1 MIKTITYT
9 LLTRAGVAISALLS
23 LIITSRFLGSEVLGQ
38 WTLLILHIAI
48 IHTIAEVFTGSGLV
62 YFIPRV
68 NTASLYQKGLLW
80 ILLVGT
86 ISTGIIYVTVPLLQ
100 KFGLHLFLLSVF
112 GAMHNYHLFLLL
124 GKEKI
129 RMYNILIL
137 LQPLVNLLVLCV
149 AVFYLQWKN
158 VNASIIALYFSYG
171 VSIITASKTVM
182 AIVHVSSTAEQP
194 VLLDILARGFVN
206 QLGNLAH
213 MLSNRFNYYVLAAS
227 GLSIL
232 GVYGSGTSLIES
244 VWTVS
249 AALSP
254 LVLSRVANS
263 NNASAEA
270 GTSLRLATYSL
281 LLSTLL
287 VIIILMI
294 PTEIFTMI
302 LGKDFSQVKVV
313 MLYLAPGVLALSFSS
328 VISHYFSGR
337 GMQRVLLLANTTGL
351 LVTLVLSKVM
361 ISKLGITGACI
372 TASIAYAMQC
382 LVLVLVFFKERYK
395 L

>member
-1 MIKTITYT
+1 M
-9 LLTRAGVAISALLS
+9 
-23 LIITSRFLGSEVLGQ
+23 
-38 WTLLILHIAI
+38 
-48 IHTIAEVFTGSGLV
+48 
-62 YFIPRV
+62 
-68 NTASLYQKGLLW
+68 
-80 ILLVGT
+80 
-86 ISTGIIYVTVPLLQ
+86 
-100 KFGLHLFLLSVF
+100 
-112 GAMHNYHLFLLL
+112 
-124 GKEKI
+124 
-129 RMYNILIL
+129 
-137 LQPLVNLLVLCV
+137 
-149 AVFYLQWKN
+149 
-158 VNASIIALYFSYG
+158 
-171 VSIITASKTVM
+171 ASKTVIS
-182 AIVHVSSTAEQP
+182 IVHAVTSAEQP
-194 VLLDILARGFVN
+194 KVKDILSRGFVN

-263 NNASAEA
+263 ANASAES

-287 VIIILMI
+287 VIIILMV
-294 PTEIFTMI
+294 PAEIFTMI
-302 LGKDFSQVKVV
+302 LGEDFSQVKVV

-337 GMQRVLLLANTTGL
+337 GMQRVLLIANAAGL
-351 LVTLVLSKVM
+351 GVTLLLSKVM

-372 TASIAYAMQC
+372 TASLAYAMQC
-382 LVLVLVFFKERYK
+382 TVLVIVFFKERNK
-395 L
+395 F

>member
-23 LIITSRFLGSEVLGQ
+23 LIITSRFLGSEVVGQ
-38 WTLLILHIAI
+38 WALLILHIAI

-80 ILLVGT
+80 ILCVSILAT
-86 ISTGIIYVTVPLLQ
+86 ILIYFTVPLLQ
-100 KFGLHLFLLSVF
+100 NFEIHLFFLSLL
-112 GAMHNYHLFLLL
+112 GAIHNYHLFLVL

-129 RMYNILIL
+129 KMYNVLVL
-137 LQPLVNLLVLCV
+137 LQPLVYLIGLCST
-149 AVFYLQWKN
+149 VFFLQWHTIY
-158 VNASIIALYFSYG
+158 ASILALYSSYAL
-171 VSIITASKTVM
+171 SILMASKTVIS
-182 AIVHVSSTAEQP
+182 IVHAVTSAEQP
-194 VLLDILARGFVN
+194 KVKDILSRGFVN

-263 NNASAEA
+263 ANASAES

-287 VIIILMI
+287 VIIILMV
-294 PTEIFTMI
+294 PAEIFTMI
-302 LGKDFSQVKVV
+302 LGEDFSQVKVV

-337 GMQRVLLLANTTGL
+337 GMQRVLLIANAAGL
-351 LVTLVLSKVM
+351 GVTLLLSKVM

-372 TASIAYAMQC
+372 TASLAYAMQC
-382 LVLVLVFFKERYK
+382 TVLVIVFFKERNK
-395 L
+395 F

>member
-1 MIKTITYT
+1 M
-9 LLTRAGVAISALLS
+9 
-23 LIITSRFLGSEVLGQ
+23 GQ
-38 WTLLILHIAI
+38 WALLILHIAI

-80 ILLVGT
+80 IISVSVVSTLV
-86 ISTGIIYVTVPLLQ
+86 IYFTVPLLHN
-100 KFGLHLFLLSVF
+100 FGIHLFFLSVL
-112 GAMHNYHLFLLL
+112 GAIHNYHLFLVL
-124 GKEKI
+124 GKEQIK
-129 RMYNILIL
+129 MYNALVL
-137 LQPLVNLLVLCV
+137 LQPLVNLLSLCIT
-149 AVFYLQWKN
+149 VFVLQWQSIQ
-158 VNASIIALYFSYG
+158 ASILALYCSYLL
-171 VSIITASKTVM
+171 SILIASKTVM
-182 AIVHVSSTAEQP
+182 CIVHTVTAAEQP
-194 VLLDILARGFVN
+194 KVLDIVSRGFVN

-213 MLSNRFNYYVLAAS
+213 MLSNRFNYYVLAATS
-227 GLSIL
+227 LSIV

-263 NNASAEA
+263 ANASAES

-281 LLSTLL
+281 LLSTVL
-287 VIIILMI
+287 VIIILMV
-294 PTEIFTMI
+294 PAEVFTMI

-337 GMQRVLLLANTTGL
+337 GMQRVLLMANAGGLA
-351 LVTLVLSKVM
+351 VTLLLSKLM
-361 ISKLGITGACI
+361 ISKFGITGACI
-372 TASIAYAMQC
+372 TASLAYAMQC
-382 LVLVLVFFKERYK
+382 TVLVFVFFKERNK